1 MHYDWWQWTLLA
13 LGAGIVGFS
22 KTGIPGFG
30 ILFVAVFANVMPARQ
45 ATGVVLPLLMFGDLF
60 SVVLYHRHLEWRQ
73 VWRLFPWTFAGVV
86 LGWLALG
93 RIDDAQ
99 TTRLVGGILAFMLG
113 LHVWRRASGTQG
125 VSASGAQGVGADG
138 AQGVSAGG
146 LDTLSLHASPVLA
159 ATCGVLAGFTT
170 LVANAAGPVMV
181 LYLLS
186 MRLGKMEFLG
196 VSAAFFLLLNWTKA
210 PFVAQLGLINLDSL
224 VLNLWLAPA
233 VVGGAL
239 LGRWVIGR
247 IEQKHFENVALALT
261 AGATLKLLVF

>member
-93 RIDDAQ
+93 RINDAQ

-113 LHVWRRASGTQG
+113 LHVWRRAS
-125 VSASGAQGVGADG
+125 SGE
-138 AQGVSAGG
+138 GG
-146 LDTLSLHASPVLA
+146 GQDALSLHATPVLA

-186 MRLGKMEFLG
+186 MQLGKMEFLG
-196 VSAAFFLLLNWTKA
+196 TSAAFFLLLNWTKM
-210 PFVAQLGLINLDSL
+210 PFVLQLGLINTDSL

-233 VVGGAL
+233 VIGGAL

-261 AGATLKLLVF
+261 AAATLKLLVF

>member
-1 MHYDWWQWTLLA
+1 MHYEPWQWTLLA

-60 SVVLYHRHLEWRQ
+60 SVVIYHRHLEWKQ
-73 VWRLFPWTFAGVV
+73 VWRLFPWTIAGVV

-93 RIDDAQ
+93 RISDTQ

-113 LHVWRRASGTQG
+113 LHVWRRASNAGAG
-125 VSASGAQGVGADG
+125 SAGGAQGGQDA
-138 AQGVSAGG
+138 
-146 LDTLSLHASPVLA
+146 LSLHASPVLA
-159 ATCGVLAGFTT
+159 AVCGVLAGFTT

-196 VSAAFFLLLNWTKA
+196 TGAALFLLLNWTKV
-210 PFVAQLGLINLDSL
+210 PFVVQLGLINPDSL
-224 VLNLWLAPA
+224 ALNLWLAPA
-233 VVGGAL
+233 VIGGAL
-239 LGRWVIGR
+239 LGRWVVGR

-261 AGATLKLLVF
+261 AAATLKLLVF

>member
-60 SVVLYHRHLEWRQ
+60 SVVLYHRHLEWGK
-73 VWRLFPWTFAGVV
+73 VWRLFPWTLAGVV

-113 LHVWRRASGTQG
+113 LHVWRRAS
-125 VSASGAQGVGADG
+125 
-138 AQGVSAGG
+138 AGDAPG
-146 LDTLSLHASPVLA
+146 RGDDALSLHASPVLA

-196 VSAAFFLLLNWTKA
+196 ASAAFFLLLNWTKV
-210 PFVAQLGLINLDSL
+210 PFVLQLGLINTGSL
-224 VLNLWLAPA
+224 ALNLWLAPA
-233 VVGGAL
+233 VIGGAL

-261 AGATLKLLVF
+261 AAATLKLLVF

>member
-1 MHYDWWQWTLLA
+1 MHYDWWQWTLLV

-60 SVVLYHRHLEWRQ
+60 SAMLYRRHLEWRQ
-73 VWRLFPWTFAGVV
+73 VWRLFPWTFAGVG

-93 RIDDAQ
+93 RINDAQ

-113 LHVWRRASGTQG
+113 LHVWRRAGDAQQG
-125 VSASGAQGVGADG
+125 VN
-138 AQGVSAGG
+138 AGG
-146 LDTLSLHASPVLA
+146 AAGAGPDTRSWQVSPVLA

-186 MRLGKMEFLG
+186 MPLGKLEFLG
-196 VSAAFFLLLNWTKA
+196 TSAAFFLLLNWMKV
-210 PFVAQLGLINLDSL
+210 PFVAQLGLINSDSL
-224 VLNLWLAPA
+224 ALNLWLAPA
-233 VVGGAL
+233 VIGGAL

-247 IEQKHFENVALALT
+247 IEQKLFENVALALT
-261 AGATLKLLVF
+261 AAATLKLLVF

>member
-60 SVVLYHRHLEWRQ
+60 SVVLYRRHLEWRQ

-93 RIDDAQ
+93 RINDAQ

-113 LHVWRRASGTQG
+113 LHVWRRASS
-125 VSASGAQGVGADG
+125 VE
-138 AQGVSAGG
+138 GG
-146 LDTLSLHASPVLA
+146 GQDALSLHATPVLA

-196 VSAAFFLLLNWTKA
+196 TSAAFFLLLNWTKV
-210 PFVAQLGLINLDSL
+210 PFVLQLGLINTDSL
-224 VLNLWLAPA
+224 ALNLWLAPA
-233 VVGGAL
+233 VIGGAL

-247 IEQKHFENVALALT
+247 IEQKHFENTALALT
-261 AGATLKLLVF
+261 AAATVKLLVF